1 MVGELLVFSFRQGP
15 FWNFS
20 YLLACSQSGEAAVI
34 DPAWD
39 VAGICETAARE
50 QLNVGTALLTHTHS
64 DHLNGL
70 AELVERTGAA
80 TFVHRSEAAH
90 LPGGGE
96 LRPELLGGGESL
108 RVGEHSIDV
117 LHTPGHSEGSV
128 SFLVDGRL
136 FCGDTLS
143 IGSVGRPGPGRA
155 SVEALWHSVQAIG
168 RLSSTTVIH
177 PGHDE
182 GPSPTS
188 TVGDEYRTVAAWRC
202 ATLDDFVDELER
214 TTGRVH
220 RHDS

>member
-1 MVGELLVFSFRQGP
+1 MVDELRVFVFRHGP

-20 YLLACSQSGEAAVI
+20 YLLACSRSGAAAVI

-39 VAGICETAARE
+39 IASICETAARE
-50 QLNVGTALLTHTHS
+50 HLTVELALLTHTHS

-80 TFVHRSEAAH
+80 TFVHASEVAH
-90 LPGGGE
+90 VPGGAD
-96 LRPELLGGGESL
+96 LRLGLLRGGESL
-108 RVGEHSIDV
+108 RLGEHSLEV

-143 IGSVGRPGPGRA
+143 VGAVGRPGPGIA
-155 SVEALWHSVQAIG
+155 AVEALWHSVQAIG
-168 RLSSTTVIH
+168 RLPARTVIH

-182 GPSPTS
+182 GPTATA
-188 TVGDEYRTVAAWRC
+188 TVGEEHGAIAAWRC

-220 RHDS
+220 RHE